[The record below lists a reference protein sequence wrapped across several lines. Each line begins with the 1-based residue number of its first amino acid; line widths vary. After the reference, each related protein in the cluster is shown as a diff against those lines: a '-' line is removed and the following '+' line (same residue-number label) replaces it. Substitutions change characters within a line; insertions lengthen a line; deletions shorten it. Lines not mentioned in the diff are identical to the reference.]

1 MLGMSRYGKCYAR
14 EHARLLYSVGWIA
27 GMMIAQCDN
36 LRHEVTGMGW
46 NAMSMPGRMGECGSG
61 NVEENQRVRNYPTVE
76 CDSGTGHAHTKSW
89 QRRHM
94 TE

>member
-1 MLGMSRYGKCYAR
+1 
-14 EHARLLYSVGWIA
+14 
-27 GMMIAQCDN
+27 MMIAQCDN

-46 NAMSMPGRMGECGSG
+46 NAMSMPDGMGDCGSG
-61 NVEENQRVRNYPTVE
+61 NVEENQWVRNYPAGE
-76 CDSGTGHAHTKSW
+76 CNSGTDHAHMTSW

>member
-14 EHARLLYSVGWIA
+14 EHARLLYSVGGIA

-36 LRHEVTGMGW
+36 LWHEVTGMGW
-46 NAMSMPGRMGECGSG
+46 NAMSMPEGMGVDGSG
-61 NVEENQRVRNYPTVE
+61 NVEENQWVRNYPTVGW
-76 CDSGTGHAHTKSW
+76 DSGTDHAHMKPW